1 MFWKYNRSSESVLVL
16 ITFNE
21 NKVLCNG
28 YELQWQKVHLRI
40 DKINFLFLLRKN
52 LSKMLK
58 IVLCSREEKLPKID
72 SKYKRKNSY
81 SSIFKL

>member
-21 NKVLCNG
+21 NKVLCKG

-40 DKINFLFLLRKN
+40 DKINFLFFIKKKLVKDAKN
-52 LSKMLK
+52 
-58 IVLCSREEKLPKID
+58 CSLP
-72 SKYKRKNSY
+72 
-81 SSIFKL
+81 